1 MAFQKMR
8 TAGREVIDPVEIE
21 RFLLSN
27 HIIRVGLY
35 DEDEGYPY
43 IVPLN
48 YGFEYDAE
56 DGKLIFYMHCA
67 KTGRKLNLIQKNGC
81 VCFEIDSY
89 WGLRQTELACQWGM
103 NFDSMIGHG
112 KIFILLD
119 EDGVEKK
126 HGLDAIMR
134 QHGRY
139 HELNYAQIPYQNTTV
154 LRLEVEGFTV
164 KRYRDRTLP
173 QGRAHGE

>member
-56 DGKLIFYMHCA
+56 DGKLIFLYALCEDRGVHTASKA
-67 KTGRKLNLIQKNGC
+67 KG
-81 VCFEIDSY
+81 EEYD
-89 WGLRQTELACQWGM
+89 LRELVSE
-103 NFDSMIGHG
+103 N
-112 KIFILLD
+112 
-119 EDGVEKK
+119 
-126 HGLDAIMR
+126 
-134 QHGRY
+134 
-139 HELNYAQIPYQNTTV
+139 
-154 LRLEVEGFTV
+154 
-164 KRYRDRTLP
+164 
-173 QGRAHGE
+173 